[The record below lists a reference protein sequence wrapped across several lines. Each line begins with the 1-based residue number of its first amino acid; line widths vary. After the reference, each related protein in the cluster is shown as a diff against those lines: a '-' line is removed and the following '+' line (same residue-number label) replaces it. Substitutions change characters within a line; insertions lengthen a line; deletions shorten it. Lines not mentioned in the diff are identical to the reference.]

1 MKIERTKNA
10 VKNIRAGM
18 LLRLYHVI
26 GPFLMRTAMIYFLGV
41 EYLGLNSL
49 FTSILSVLN
58 MAEMG
63 VGSAMVFA
71 MYKPIAEDDEKTIC
85 ALMALYRRYYRL
97 IGLVIGAAGLAL
109 TPFIPRL
116 ISGDVPSDIN
126 IYVLYLLNLAATV
139 LSYWLFAYKNC
150 LLQAH
155 QRTSVSSVIT
165 IIIYSIQWIVQLF
178 ILIVVKNY
186 YWYVIVA
193 LASQAMNNVLTS
205 VVVGRLYPEYS
216 AGGTL
221 PPEEVRQINGK
232 IKDLFT
238 AKFGGVVLKASDT
251 IVISAFLGL
260 TTVAIFQN
268 YNYIAQSVITVA
280 GVILGSI
287 MAGLGNSFVLE
298 SKEKNFKD
306 MEKLGF
312 MFLWLTGI
320 CVCCFLAMYQPFMEI
335 WVGKELMLDY
345 GLVVCFAVYF
355 FVVILNRFVSVYKD
369 AAGMW
374 HEDRFNAL
382 ITALINLGL
391 NLLLVRKWGLYGIL
405 LSTILS
411 MACIGI
417 PWMLHNLFTLF
428 FNQVQMR
435 KFLKILFGFVAAIA
449 MSAVIVCM
457 LCAVINLPPLPKLL
471 LSALTAVLVPNIL
484 FYLCFKNNKQF
495 RESLIFSDRVTK
507 GKFRLLRLLGESRMQ
522 QK

>member
-10 VKNIRAGM
+10 VNNIKAGM
-18 LLRLYHVI
+18 LLRLYHIIV
-26 GPFLMRTAMIYFLGV
+26 PFLMRTAMIYFLGV

-49 FTSILSVLN
+49 FTSVLSVLN
-58 MAEMG
+58 LAEMG

-126 IYVLYLLNLAATV
+126 VYVLYLLNLAATV
-139 LSYWLFAYKNC
+139 LTYWLFAYKNC

-155 QRTSVSSVIT
+155 QRTSVSSMIT
-165 IIIYSIQWIVQLF
+165 IIIYSVQWIAQLF

-186 YWYVIVA
+186 YWYVIAA
-193 LASQAMNNVLTS
+193 LASQALNNVLTS

-260 TTVAIFQN
+260 TTVAVFQN
-268 YNYIAQSVITVA
+268 YNYIAQSVITV
-280 GVILGSI
+280 VDMILGSI
-287 MAGLGNSFVLE
+287 MAGLGNSFILE
-298 SKEKNFKD
+298 SKEKNFRD
-306 MEKLGF
+306 MEKFSFL
-312 MFLWLTGI
+312 FLWLAGL

-345 GLVVCFAVYF
+345 GLVVCFALYF
-355 FVVILNRFVSVYKD
+355 LVFVLNRFLSTYKD
-369 AAGMW
+369 AAGLW
-374 HEDRFNAL
+374 HKDRYRAL

-391 NLLLVRKWGLYGIL
+391 NLLLVRRWGLYGIL
-405 LSTILS
+405 LSTVIS
-411 MACIGI
+411 MVCVGI
-417 PWMLHNLFTLF
+417 PWMLNNLFSLF
-428 FNQVQMR
+428 FDAAELR
-435 KFLKILFGFVAAIA
+435 KFMKLLFSFAAAISVA
-449 MSAVIVCM
+449 GAIVC
-457 LCAVINLPPLPKLL
+457 LICAAINLPPLAKLL

-507 GKFRLLRLLGESRMQ
+507 GKFRLLRLLGESGMQ